1 MRVGFH
7 HPGKLQDGQV
17 IASVLGMPQGLVK
30 GLYILAFPFQL
41 ARLSLN
47 LVQIMV
53 SQVVLGLQ
61 VQADDPL
68 YQGIGNLAVLV
79 VYKPQQVAG
88 VCLIFVKMK
97 AFLQTLGC
105 SGQIP
110 DPGLLQARL

>member
-17 IASVLGMPQGLVK
+17 IASALGMPQGLVK

-41 ARLSLN
+41 AGLSLD

-53 SQVVLGLQ
+53 SQVVFRLQ

-97 AFLQTLGC
+97 APPNLP
-105 SGQIP
+105 IYINI
-110 DPGLLQARL
+110 